1 MIDQFRNTT
10 TGERLRA
17 SDYDREIAA
26 ELVFERSRTAT
37 QSGSSHRQQTN
48 RPPIS
53 ETRRRDWQMIA
64 LWAFVVFSFAAL
76 GFALYAIWGKCEGQS
91 PS

>member
-1 MIDQFRNTT
+1 MIDRFRNTR
-10 TGERLRA
+10 ERLRA
-17 SDYDREIAA
+17 SEYDREMAA

-48 RPPIS
+48 RPPIG

-64 LWAFVVFSFAAL
+64 LWAFVVFSFAVL
-76 GFALYAIWGKCEGQS
+76 GFALYAIWVKCGGQS
-91 PS
+91 LF

>member
-1 MIDQFRNTT
+1 MIDRFRNTR
-10 TGERLRA
+10 ERLRA
-17 SDYDREIAA
+17 SEYDREMAA

-53 ETRRRDWQMIA
+53 HTRRPDWQMIA

-76 GFALYAIWGKCEGQS
+76 AFALLVIWAKCEGQS
-91 PS
+91 PF